1 MVFFD
6 VLPYIFFITGIV
18 VGSFLHVCAYRI
30 PRGESILFPPSRC
43 TCCGRRIKAV
53 DLAPL
58 LNYLWLK
65 SRRRFCGG
73 KISISH
79 PLVELLTGL
88 LFMTA
93 CLRFGLSI
101 ELIKALLLT
110 SILVVISIIDMEY
123 LIIPNKLIVI
133 VLFLGAIFVI
143 FTGEPAVLS
152 ALMGFGAAFL
162 FLLALALA
170 SRGGIGGGDIKLAAV
185 IGLCLGWPNGITAV
199 LLACLLAGL
208 AGLILILLRIKN
220 RKDLIP
226 FGPFLAAGALIMFH
240 SGYEI
245 ISWYLKHLL

>member
-170 SRGGIGGGDIKLAAV
+170 SRGGIGGGDIKLMAAAGFV
-185 IGLCLGWPNGITAV
+185 LGLRPSMTAMVVGFLV
-199 LLACLLAGL
+199 LSLFYGVYAIIQKLRGRDMPRAYPLA
-208 AGLILILLRIKN
+208 
-220 RKDLIP
+220 
-226 FGPFLAAGALIMFH
+226 PFLSLGCLMVYFIH
-240 SGYEI
+240 
-245 ISWYLKHLL
+245 